1 MAIMWTPSVMLLLE
15 CFWYQR
21 IDSVYSN
28 VSSTKESMDA
38 AICELSRWLL
48 RGRLTGILEEQ
59 ILLDSAGTLVAGQSI
74 GSFTSK
80 GSAVSKTA
88 LWSRSRSSRM
98 TFPRKRAGHSGIA
111 LRHFDRWPVQS
122 TGSFSADGGAV
133 SKTAY
138 VVEGAY
144 TFEMTSTYRTE

>member
-1 MAIMWTPSVMLLLE
+1 
-15 CFWYQR
+15 
-21 IDSVYSN
+21 
-28 VSSTKESMDA
+28 
-38 AICELSRWLL
+38 
-48 RGRLTGILEEQ
+48 
-59 ILLDSAGTLVAGQSI
+59 LVAGQSI

-80 GSAVSKTA
+80 GGAVSKTA
-88 LWSRSRSSRM
+88 LWSRSIRM

-122 TGSFSADGGAV
+122 TGSFSTDGGTV